1 MPTPTTVTLACIEI
15 VIFFDNI
22 SDKESFSNQIV
33 DESSE
38 LGFIA
43 NNSKCELFLN
53 SINEESDILKNAN
66 VNYTVSTII
75 EEKIA
80 SSINYSPIII
90 THGPENKYVAL
101 KSSNLDFFSDVRAID
116 LNNLSVRLEVLYYI
130 NMFGD
135 KFNTIDLN
143 KENKYNV
150 FYRATNLI
158 TNESVDKIRHLII
171 YTPVTFTYSSFNNET
186 EYNIDLKLNIY
197 ERIKELHFTMMV
209 GNNWKG
215 GNWIHTSED
224 FIYQTANTSSSSS
237 YSDEEYKNIL
247 SDVFKGSLKDSDD
260 THLEWDNRGNF
271 KIKAKNDNN
280 EQYYIPYD
288 YNNNSN
294 SPLLRFKFISTNN
307 YPISADSSVYKL
319 GISTYNTTDINN
331 NKKVVSY
338 DFTTDFKSVGVYI
351 YNIEYWYD
359 TIKNSLKTIIYD
371 RIKRE
376 AIIKLAANR
385 LSQLSQLS

>member
-1 MPTPTTVTLACIEI
+1 
-15 VIFFDNI
+15 
-22 SDKESFSNQIV
+22 
-33 DESSE
+33 
-38 LGFIA
+38 
-43 NNSKCELFLN
+43 
-53 SINEESDILKNAN
+53 
-66 VNYTVSTII
+66 
-75 EEKIA
+75 
-80 SSINYSPIII
+80 
-90 THGPENKYVAL
+90 
-101 KSSNLDFFSDVRAID
+101 
-116 LNNLSVRLEVLYYI
+116 
-130 NMFGD
+130 
-135 KFNTIDLN
+135 
-143 KENKYNV
+143 
-150 FYRATNLI
+150 
-158 TNESVDKIRHLII
+158 
-171 YTPVTFTYSSFNNET
+171 
-186 EYNIDLKLNIY
+186 
-197 ERIKELHFTMMV
+197 
-209 GNNWKG
+209 
-215 GNWIHTSED
+215 TSED